1 MTTER
6 ALEARLRK
14 ALIPVTPRKGYAT
27 VLKQKLLA
35 GSRMPVELERVGRG
49 GEVATLTT
57 LGLGAV
63 ATVAAVATIG
73 GMVARLLGSGALI
86 LGAAKRGMWRREAH
100 TQAARY
106 GDDRPL
112 TIDTGP
118 QFTEGFFYLDL
129 WTDAV
134 IVCGLKR
141 LYDWSVYYS
150 SHLSSPRYGE
160 PSILDGRREVES
172 EEKILVKKRF

>member
-6 ALEARLRK
+6 AFEARLRR
-14 ALIPVTPRKGYAT
+14 ALVPVHPRMGYAS

-35 GSRMPVELERVGRG
+35 GTRMPVELERVGRG

-86 LGAAKRGMWRREAH
+86 LGAAKRGM
-100 TQAARY
+100 
-106 GDDRPL
+106 
-112 TIDTGP
+112 
-118 QFTEGFFYLDL
+118 
-129 WTDAV
+129 
-134 IVCGLKR
+134 
-141 LYDWSVYYS
+141 
-150 SHLSSPRYGE
+150 
-160 PSILDGRREVES
+160 
-172 EEKILVKKRF
+172 